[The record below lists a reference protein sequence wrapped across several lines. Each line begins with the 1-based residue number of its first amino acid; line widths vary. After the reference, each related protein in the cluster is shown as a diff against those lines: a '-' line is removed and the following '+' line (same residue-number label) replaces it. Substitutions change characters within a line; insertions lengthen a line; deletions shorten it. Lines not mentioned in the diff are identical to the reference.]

1 MLKSWAGVVCASLYE
16 VPRPCLDA
24 RAGLQVLAGRLFLQ
38 VLQNSRVRHKNLCSS
53 RIPPSPSDGTQVAV
67 HSDFSFC
74 RCLLRDRRI
83 IDRYGLT
90 HLGRSGTPPLVGIN
104 IGTFCVEQ
112 SVVRG
117 KCSSE
122 WTEPSSATGVLG
134 IPFCVCLGRGT
145 MPLV

>member
-1 MLKSWAGVVCASLYE
+1 MLHSTRSLGPAWMPGQVCRCWQGGFSC
-16 VPRPCLDA
+16 RC
-24 RAGLQVLAGRLFLQ
+24 F
-38 VLQNSRVRHKNLCSS
+38 
-53 RIPPSPSDGTQVAV
+53 RIPEFDIRTCVLLEFHLLLLMERRLLCTQIFHFAG
-67 HSDFSFC
+67 
-74 RCLLRDRRI
+74 CLLRDRRI